1 MSIDSNEVQQLFSSI
16 VPLVNNYGY
25 QERQTPAASK
35 NECRWMIAS
44 VLAPKISGVRKADA
58 PLLSAVSRSLNAQFG
73 RGFGVP
79 CLRDWLEVYRAF
91 PDRDEI
97 RFELTWAH
105 YLALSNE
112 SDCARRTQLMQK
124 AIERKWSVASLAARI
139 SNAPRGYGCQF
150 EICDGLILDLART
163 YSCSCGILSVE
174 ELKSIYHEACNSPVD
189 DFDFQETLLYM
200 NTVSTDKDEPCLWK
214 YQGITYVMDRA
225 LADPTTTD
233 EPRYDYGCEW
243 GWNRSY
249 VRPSAFLGA
258 LRKSYE
264 GYVERRRIE
273 LIGAHA
279 GIPASRPE
287 RTVGEAHGLPSLLHW
302 RDVEHLREYCI
313 GNVVAGR
320 SYSDEYETAF
330 ARGIEQ
336 LVRHVSQHGIPSD
349 DEIDEDAS
357 FLLAR
362 THYSRDYWDRHEH
375 RSSQY
380 VAGILK
386 SIYWQVPLW
395 EENGRSA
402 RELDEESLGDA
413 A

>member
-105 YLALSNE
+105 YLALSKE

-200 NTVSTDKDEPCLWK
+200 NTVSTDKDEPCLRK

-225 LADPTTTD
+225 LADQTTTD

-273 LIGAHA
+273 LIEAHA

>member
-1 MSIDSNEVQQLFSSI
+1 
-16 VPLVNNYGY
+16 
-25 QERQTPAASK
+25 
-35 NECRWMIAS
+35 MIAS

-105 YLALSNE
+105 YLALSKE

-279 GIPASRPE
+279 GIPAGRPE

-320 SYSDEYETAF
+320 SNSDEYETAF

-402 RELDEESLGDA
+402 QELDEESLVNA